1 MLNFGISQSVFRYI
15 NVELRYFIIER
26 ISVYINVELRNL
38 IKRILVLMLILIKV
52 SSSLGFFHR
61 VIIPGRHDEVV
72 KLCISI
78 GKTSNVLNVG
88 HRV

>member
-38 IKRILVLMLILIKV
+38 IKRILVVMLILIKV
-52 SSSLGFFHR
+52 SSSL
-61 VIIPGRHDEVV
+61 
-72 KLCISI
+72 
-78 GKTSNVLNVG
+78 
-88 HRV
+88 